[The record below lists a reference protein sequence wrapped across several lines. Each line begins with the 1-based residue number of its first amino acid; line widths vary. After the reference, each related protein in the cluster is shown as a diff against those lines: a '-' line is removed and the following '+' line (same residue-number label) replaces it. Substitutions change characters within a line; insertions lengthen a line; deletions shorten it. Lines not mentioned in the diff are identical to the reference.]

1 MKTFSQVVLSRT
13 VAIRYSVTIAWGK
26 SHPHQFMVWESFA
39 FFCKLGW
46 QENPFVVTTKKQLNE
61 SKHESNKQTNI
72 DAREVSRHKTLTN
85 FFTHSSWTPLRTKVI
100 TLTWKVGTLPK
111 KSANFCASI
120 VADVTMSFISL
131 RRDMTC
137 EKKKNKFFRQVNFTV
152 FKYEMLSLLL
162 LLLLSIPFFYHH
174 TKIWNSVE
182 IQR

>member
-1 MKTFSQVVLSRT
+1 MKTFCPVILSRT
-13 VAIRYSVTIAWGK
+13 VVIRYSVNIAWGK
-26 SHPHQFMVWESFA
+26 SHPHQSSVWEFFA

-46 QENPFVVTTKKQLNE
+46 QENPFVVTTKKYRL
-61 SKHESNKQTNI
+61 KHESNKQTNI

-137 EKKKNKFFRQVNFTV
+137 EKKKTSFFGKLILQCLNMRCCRYCCYCCCQ
-152 FKYEMLSLLL
+152 YL
-162 LLLLSIPFFYHH
+162 FFYHH
-174 TKIWNSVE
+174 TKI
-182 IQR
+182 

>member
-26 SHPHQFMVWESFA
+26 SHPHQFIVWEFFA

-46 QENPFVVTTKKQLNE
+46 QENSFVVTTKKYRL
-61 SKHESNKQTNI
+61 KHESNKQTNI
-72 DAREVSRHKTLTN
+72 DVREVSRHKILTN

-131 RRDMTC
+131 RRDMIC
-137 EKKKNKFFRQVNFTV
+137 EKKKKTSFFGKLILQCLNMRCCRCCCYCCCQYLF
-152 FKYEMLSLLL
+152 FLS
-162 LLLLSIPFFYHH
+162 SYKNI
-174 TKIWNSVE
+174 K
-182 IQR
+182 